1 MVVSGRPEWALF
13 LAKPQYCGFESLAV
27 ATAVLATCLQYV
39 EAWRGCWRRPWLSRR
54 DGRYRGLDYIFYVLR
69 FLEAPT
75 NFTDEYHAAPPIG
88 DTVLLQYANT
98 YRPQIRH
105 HFRMVQ
111 WAPRFGS
118 NARDGGLE
126 VTGKGG

>member
-1 MVVSGRPEWALF
+1 M
-13 LAKPQYCGFESLAV
+13 
-27 ATAVLATCLQYV
+27 
-39 EAWRGCWRRPWLSRR
+39 
-54 DGRYRGLDYIFYVLR
+54 LR

-111 WAPRFGS
+111 WVPRFGS
-118 NARDGGLE
+118 APVNARDGGLE

>member
-1 MVVSGRPEWALF
+1 M
-13 LAKPQYCGFESLAV
+13 
-27 ATAVLATCLQYV
+27 
-39 EAWRGCWRRPWLSRR
+39 
-54 DGRYRGLDYIFYVLR
+54 LR

-75 NFTDEYHAAPPIG
+75 NFTDEYHAAPSIG

-98 YRPQIRH
+98 YRSQVRH

-111 WAPRFGS
+111 WDPRFGS
-118 NARDGGLE
+118 NARDEGLE